1 MKHYK
6 YRLIFKS
13 TLCARIIK
21 HAAEIFD
28 LIGYIDHNE
37 NFNQIKSKIIRSI
50 KILNYII
57 IDAETLLY
65 KNTISIE
72 KAKKK
77 IEKVNSEELLDH
89 VKKLELNSID
99 IIKKIAKAIEAVRT
113 DKLSD
118 QTIKEFS
125 LKSDKRLIRLIKRI
139 GIQLGNKINSKN
151 IKEEMNHVE
160 HLLHFAT
167 ILIHRFKTKIQKL
180 DADKDE
186 KERLLE
192 FLNDQLKKISKSTR
206 YQYHETEKLVA

>member
-1 MKHYK
+1 MRHYK

-21 HAAEIFD
+21 HAAELYD
-28 LIGYIDHNE
+28 LIDYVKDTNDFE
-37 NFNQIKSKIIRSI
+37 KIEKNMKRSI
-50 KILNYII
+50 TILNHII

-65 KNTISIE
+65 KDTISIE

-77 IEKVNSEELLDH
+77 IEKVNSEKLLDH
-89 VKKLELNSID
+89 IKKLELSSID

-113 DKLSD
+113 GKLSD

-125 LKSDKRLIRLIKRI
+125 LKSDKRLIRLVKRI

-151 IKEEMNHVE
+151 ISEEMNHLE
-160 HLLHFAT
+160 HLLHFAI
-167 ILIHRFKTKIQKL
+167 ILIYRFKKKIEEFN
-180 DADKDE
+180 E
-186 KERLLE
+186 KEKLLE
-192 FLNDQLKKISKSTR
+192 FLNNQLKKVSKSTR